1 MTLETMTLQPVTFEN
16 LTFTVEENIAIIKI
30 NRPDKMNALNISTIK
45 EIKKALREAQN
56 DDNIKGIILTG
67 EGPKAFVAGADIA
80 EFSNFSAAQAK
91 EMSETGHETFDA
103 IEHCE
108 KPVIAA
114 INGFALGGGC
124 ELAMSCHMRVAATNA
139 KFGQPEVNLG
149 LIPGYGGTQRLVRL
163 IGRSKATELLLTADM
178 IGAEEAKSL
187 GLINHITAPEEL
199 IAKCKE
205 ILQKIAKKS
214 PLAVAQ
220 ILRLINHYYDK
231 KDNGFTEEISE
242 FGHCFDT
249 EDFKEGVDAFLNKR
263 SAQFSGK

>member
-1 MTLETMTLQPVTFEN
+1 
-16 LTFTVEENIAIIKI
+16 
-30 NRPDKMNALNISTIK
+30 
-45 EIKKALREAQN
+45 
-56 DDNIKGIILTG
+56 
-67 EGPKAFVAGADIA
+67 
-80 EFSNFSAAQAK
+80 
-91 EMSETGHETFDA
+91 
-103 IEHCE
+103 
-108 KPVIAA
+108 
-114 INGFALGGGC
+114 
-124 ELAMSCHMRVAATNA
+124 MRVAATNA